1 MCTLSAKIDTITSRL
16 DRLEGLITSQKM
28 SISSVK
34 FVKVSS
40 VDDYLLFKEKIEL
53 DENFK
58 TSVVRYIIL
67 YKSMYCD

>member
-67 YKSMYCD
+67 YESMYCD